1 MVAAED
7 QPFENSPDGLIKHL
21 VHEKMGT
28 REQCVDAYM
37 LFIEE
42 GGRSGK
48 HRHMWEEVI
57 FVAEGSGYDLHWDVK
72 FDCIDTYHWD
82 WETEPRKSEWQR
94 GDFIYIPPFSIHQHF
109 NTGKT
114 RSAADRHQQPH
125 RQGDGLQ
132 LARSGG
138 ERPGRLRPARRHHAR
153 CARAR
158 ISRAAEAQMGH
169 RARSAAGHDGRRC
182 RLMPGQLEWRCTR
195 SRFCWPSRASS
206 FSCSAF

>member
-1 MVAAED
+1 MKILDERDFAHQGEKTANFRAEDIASSAIFREAYHTAPNVVAAED
-7 QPFENSPDGLIKHL
+7 QPFEKSPDGLIKHL

-28 REQCVDAYM
+28 REQCVDGYM

-82 WETEPRKSEWQR
+82 WETEARKSEWQR
-94 GDFIYIPPFSIHQHF
+94 GDFIYVPPFSIHQHF

-114 RSAADRHQQPH
+114 E
-125 RQGDGLQ
+125 
-132 LARSGG
+132 AR
-138 ERPGRLRPARRHHAR
+138 LIVINN
-153 CARAR
+153 R
-158 ISRAAEAQMGH
+158 IVKAMGFNWL
-169 RARSAAGHDGRRC
+169 D
-182 RLMPGQLEWRCTR
+182 QLENAPG
-195 SRFCWPSRASS
+195 F
-206 FSCSAF
+206 